1 MSYSVIWYFQLAN
14 EYIQSYS
21 LQVDVI
27 SYLVIDMFSI
37 EQMIVD
43 DIKIYQSDF

>member
-14 EYIQSYS
+14 EYIQLYI

-27 SYLVIDMFSI
+27 SYLVIYMFSI

>member
-14 EYIQSYS
+14 EDIQSYS

-27 SYLVIDMFSI
+27 SYLVIYMFSI